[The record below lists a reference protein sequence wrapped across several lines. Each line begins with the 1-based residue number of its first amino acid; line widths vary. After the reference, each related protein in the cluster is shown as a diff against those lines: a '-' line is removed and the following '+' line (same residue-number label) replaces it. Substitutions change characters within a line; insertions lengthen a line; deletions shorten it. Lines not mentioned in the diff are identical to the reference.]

1 MRINRLDL
9 LFRRCTSSGRQF
21 HVGIGALA
29 MTLAVSRG
37 LRVRLEEL
45 GQPWLPSPPSVTL
58 SGHSLLWAHPLSV
71 RVNTSNQESQGPAR
85 GLSTFFGTLYE
96 L

>member
-1 MRINRLDL
+1 
-9 LFRRCTSSGRQF
+9 
-21 HVGIGALA
+21 
-29 MTLAVSRG
+29 MTLAVSRR

-45 GQPWLPSPPSVTL
+45 GQPWPPSCPSVTL
-58 SGHSLLWAHPLSV
+58 SGHSLLWAYPLSV
-71 RVNTSNQESQGPAR
+71 RVNTSSQESQGPAR